1 MNPTTPQSN
10 PMLEQLKDIHL
21 PDPVSWWPI
30 AWPWWLM
37 LIIFISAI
45 VFYIYYRNKN
55 IWRDN
60 AIKKLTSF
68 DQTNDVNFALQCN
81 RLLKQISIHKLD
93 QSSASLSGI
102 TWLKFLDSKLKT
114 AIFLPSLEAFAFIPD
129 NPKITIDTVQLKSA
143 CELWIRKVQ
152 C

>member
-30 AWPWWLM
+30 AWL
-37 LIIFISAI
+37 
-45 VFYIYYRNKN
+45 N
-55 IWRDN
+55 
-60 AIKKLTSF
+60 
-68 DQTNDVNFALQCN
+68 
-81 RLLKQISIHKLD
+81 
-93 QSSASLSGI
+93 
-102 TWLKFLDSKLKT
+102 FLDSKLKT